1 MLDDTH
7 LCNAVKERKLRFFPA
22 YIHITT
28 MAINGIDEFRYGIR
42 DGRLV
47 LYGNLTPLFPQL
59 NNDRTISM
67 SWLEWNPSF
76 SAFHESCL
84 VEQRTRKQGGFLSR
98 PDRVPPPEAYTISL
112 LPWVGFS
119 HFAVHTDYS
128 APYFFPSIE
137 GGRFRKEGS
146 RIEMPISVSAHHATT
161 DGYHVSLLLDAIQ
174 GYMDSPD
181 DILLS

>member
-84 VEQRTRKQGGFLSR
+84 VEQRTRKQGGFRSR